1 MYTTKEGKAGRNK
14 IKFPYWFLVE
24 LFFDYVNTSS
34 ACVFSAILK
43 QGAKHRRSM
52 NHVRTPAMILNWL
65 FSHLS
70 RVFFADASQT
80 SQLNMLQFSAMHKIY
95 TWNQSILVGRFKAC
109 LFSANLSFQW
119 GACVVHS
126 SWFYLMMTFSLLF
139 SNCSIWCWES
149 LGNLNTELVLG
160 NLLIGYIFKLKL
172 QGNNN

>member
-119 GACVVHS
+119 GACVVHI
-126 SWFYLMMTFSLLF
+126 SWFYLMMWNLF
-139 SNCSIWCWES
+139 FI
-149 LGNLNTELVLG
+149 
-160 NLLIGYIFKLKL
+160 IFKLFNMMLRKL
-172 QGNNN
+172 RKSEHWAGIGQSFDWLYFQVEVARQ